1 VHGTN
6 ADGIFGDQ
14 TCVQERDY
22 SVAAALLQMQLVKV
36 MVEIN
41 DGGQNFRSQDCCE
54 SAAAASQ
61 RGSADLVDGA
71 ANADGYHVA
80 FRA

>member
-1 VHGTN
+1 
-6 ADGIFGDQ
+6 
-14 TCVQERDY
+14 
-22 SVAAALLQMQLVKV
+22 MQLVKV